1 MASVHR
7 AYGSEVGATRAE
19 IVAEQIRQ
27 AIRVG
32 AYGSGQRLV
41 ELTLAAKLNVSQN
54 TVRDGL
60 RLLETAGWVVKH
72 ARHGVYVRSFTRDE
86 VVEIYALWQAVESL
100 ALRWLMKSANRK
112 DLTKLSRIIQTAR
125 KDMLEGELEES
136 SEAIFEF
143 HSLIGQLS
151 GKPQTAEILES
162 LHNRIYLLEIIR
174 QNRAPR
180 SLRSHEERLLLYE
193 KLVSLMDVSHF
204 DEAQH
209 LLEFL
214 IQSDCDSL
222 VPLFDNSP
230 NLDSI
235 D

>member
-1 MASVHR
+1 MVSVR
-7 AYGSEVGATRAE
+7 REYGSDAGATRAE
-19 IVAEQIRQ
+19 TVAEQIRQ
-27 AIRVG
+27 AIRAG
-32 AYGSGQRLV
+32 AYVSGQRLV

-54 TVRDGL
+54 TIRDGL

-86 VVEIYALWQAVESL
+86 VIELYALWQAVESL
-100 ALRWLMKSANRK
+100 ALRWVMKTTSRK
-112 DLTKLSRIIQTAR
+112 DLTQLSRIIQTAR

-151 GKPQTAEILES
+151 GKAQTTEILQS
-162 LHNRIYLLEIIR
+162 LHNRIYLLEIVR
-174 QNRAPR
+174 QMRTPR
-180 SLRSHEERLLLYE
+180 SLHAHEERLLLYE

-204 DEAQH
+204 DEARA

-214 IQSDCDSL
+214 IQTDCDSL
-222 VPLFDNSP
+222 LPL
-230 NLDSI
+230 LE
-235 D
+235 